1 MRGPKLQ
8 TSQTAARKIV
18 PKRLGKNFVL
28 ECKLQRVSSD
38 CAIFANTRS
47 SVVEFGKGE
56 EWLILVGGISASYRK
71 FSYARRNE
79 QKSTQLTQRAGMNKN
94 PHGGRRTGGFHTV
107 TFSPRRN
114 EQKSTRVGQRA
125 GMSRFPRQT
134 VSSRKY
140 VSIHV
145 EHPLRA
151 GMSKN
156 PRMT

>member
-1 MRGPKLQ
+1 M
-8 TSQTAARKIV
+8 
-18 PKRLGKNFVL
+18 L
-28 ECKLQRVSSD
+28 ECKPQRVSSD

-79 QKSTQLTQRAGMNKN
+79 QKSTQLTQRAGMSKN

-114 EQKSTRVGQRA
+114 EQKSTRVGHRA
-125 GMSRFPRQT
+125 GTSRNSHGKGISVDPRVTPTAQSTT
-134 VSSRKY
+134 VN
-140 VSIHV
+140 V
-145 EHPLRA
+145 
-151 GMSKN
+151 N
-156 PRMT
+156 PRGAPTARRNEQKST